1 VSGSAPP
8 PSSVPR
14 LRWVAQED
22 LLYEPGS
29 NTLHRRGCR
38 RAGGGEGN
46 VALGTGE
53 ALWLV
58 WAPAMCACRPDL
70 TLALGADTG
79 SDVPERL
86 PS

>member
-1 VSGSAPP
+1 
-8 PSSVPR
+8 
-14 LRWVAQED
+14 VAQED

-58 WAPAMCACRPDL
+58 WAPAMCECRPDV
-70 TLALGADTG
+70 TLALGAG
-79 SDVPERL
+79 SAG
-86 PS
+86 PSAE